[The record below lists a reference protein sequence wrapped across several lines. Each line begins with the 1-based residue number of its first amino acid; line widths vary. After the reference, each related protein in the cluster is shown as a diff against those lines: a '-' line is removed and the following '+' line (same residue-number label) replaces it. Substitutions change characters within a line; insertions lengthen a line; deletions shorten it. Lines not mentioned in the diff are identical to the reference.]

1 MSKRATVAR
10 RYAPRPDFIA
20 VRMQRVQTLTRFE
33 TPLMTITFDCTFGLN
48 IRLVRRF
55 EKLTLWPNTVVLPQT
70 SHLPLTRVS
79 LSLFFHRRWSHRRWS
94 LRTRARAQT

>member
-70 SHLPLTRVS
+70 SHLPLTPS
-79 LSLFFHRRWSHRRWS
+79 LPFPALPSSLVVGR
-94 LRTRARAQT
+94 RTRARAQT